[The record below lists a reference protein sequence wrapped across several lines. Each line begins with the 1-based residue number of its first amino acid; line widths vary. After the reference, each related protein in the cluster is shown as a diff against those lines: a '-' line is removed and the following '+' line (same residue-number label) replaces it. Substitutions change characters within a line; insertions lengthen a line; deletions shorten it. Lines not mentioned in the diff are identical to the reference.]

1 MTFSSCKQNEVDG
14 IIIGHTLYENQS
26 LYENQE
32 LRELIIQ
39 TLNKDAMA
47 LLKLSNFNCGG
58 GAGCY
63 DLGVIITQIIYLM
76 GEKEFLTM
84 FEILSEEEVKLIV
97 DLIYVGLEYG
107 DFDNDGVLDK
117 KNIESEFPKLLKFY
131 N

>member
-1 MTFSSCKQNEVDG
+1 
-14 IIIGHTLYENQS
+14 
-26 LYENQE
+26 
-32 LRELIIQ
+32 
-39 TLNKDAMA
+39 
-47 LLKLSNFNCGG
+47 
-58 GAGCY
+58 
-63 DLGVIITQIIYLM
+63 
-76 GEKEFLTM
+76 M